1 MWYGERDEKIGE
13 EAVRWMERGFCG
25 SNSQKGN
32 IGGQGDGDTPKKCTV
47 KVIKGA
53 DHGLM
58 YKSAVVVEV
67 LEVLRGFW
75 D

>member
-1 MWYGERDEKIGE
+1 MEK
-13 EAVRWMERGFCG
+13 GFCG
-25 SNSQKGN
+25 ANMNASMQGRGRGN
-32 IGGQGDGDTPKKCTV
+32 YENGGEGDAVKKCTV
-47 KVIKGA
+47 KIVKGA

-67 LEVLRGFW
+67 LEILRGFW